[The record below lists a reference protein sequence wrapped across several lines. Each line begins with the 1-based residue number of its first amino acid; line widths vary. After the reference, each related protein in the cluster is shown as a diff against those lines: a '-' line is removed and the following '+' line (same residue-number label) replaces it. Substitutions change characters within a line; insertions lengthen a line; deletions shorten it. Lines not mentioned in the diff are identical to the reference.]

1 MRLGKWPYNQVEIG
15 DEHLLL
21 TQQCSD
27 KFGKGLLAMVA
38 GQVHVTSGQV
48 IFTPNFLGVLIGRKS
63 WSYPIAEVS
72 ETRREVVEL
81 GRGFGTSSALQLTVL
96 RGSNAE
102 TLTKTLVMPRPEH
115 ADELLSTIERARG
128 RW

>member
-48 IFTPNFLGVLIGRKS
+48 IFIPNFLGILVGRMR
-63 WSYPIAEVS
+63 WSYPIVEIS

-81 GRGFGTSSALQLTVL
+81 GRGFGPASALKLTIL
-96 RGSNAE
+96 RRSSAE
-102 TLTKTLVMPRPEH
+102 TLTKTLVMPRAEH
-115 ADELLSTIERARG
+115 ADELLSAIERARG